1 MHALCSIFFVNYSSN
16 KEVRIIGELTLLE
29 LKNDIVFQ
37 ELFGNQKNSKITGHL
52 LSLILGRNVNNVN
65 LDLNKRMLGNRID
78 SKTGRLDIRAKFND
92 GEDCDI
98 ELQVSSYEYMDKRML
113 DYWAQMYTLKIS
125 SGDDYNILKPCI
137 SILIANYEIK
147 KLSDIKEYH
156 TIWNLRERKHQDK
169 ILTKDIELHILEIP
183 KIKNTDIKKDELALW
198 LKFIENPKNK
208 EVEKNMEESDCLKQ
222 AKEEL
227 AYLSSDP
234 DFKRLVD
241 ARAGFLRDQNTFE
254 VVGMKKGEKNEKIK
268 IAKKLLAKGMKIEEI
283 VEITGL
289 TEEEIE
295 KMK

>member
-1 MHALCSIFFVNYSSN
+1 MN
-16 KEVRIIGELTLLE
+16 IGELTLLE

-37 ELFGNQKNSKITGHL
+37 ELFGNQRNSKITGYL
-52 LSLILGRNVNNVN
+52 LSLILGRDVNNVN

-78 SKTGRLDIRAKFND
+78 SKTGRLDIRVKFND

-98 ELQVSSYEYMDKRML
+98 ELQVSEYEYMDKRML
-113 DYWAQMYTLKIS
+113 EYWSEMYTLKIN
-125 SGDDYNILKPCI
+125 SGDDYDVLKPCI
-137 SILIANYEIK
+137 SILIANYKIN

-156 TIWNLRERKHQDK
+156 TVWNLRERKHPNK

-183 KIKNTDIKKDELALW
+183 KIRNTDIKKDELALW
-198 LKFIENPKNK
+198 LKFIENPKSM
-208 EVEKNMEESDCLKQ
+208 EVEKHMEESDCLKQ

-254 VVGMKKGEKNEKIK
+254 VVGMKKGIEKGEKIKARK
-268 IAKKLLAKGMKIEEI
+268 IAKKLLVKGMRIDEI

-289 TEEEIE
+289 TKEEIE
-295 KMK
+295 KLK

>member
-1 MHALCSIFFVNYSSN
+1 MN
-16 KEVRIIGELTLLE
+16 IGELTLLE

-125 SGDDYNILKPCI
+125 SGSDYKVLKPCI

-156 TIWNLRERKHQDK
+156 TVWNLRERKHQDK

-254 VVGMKKGEKNEKIK
+254 VVGMEKGKAIGKKEEKIK
-268 IAKKLLAKGMKIEEI
+268 IAKKLLVKGMSIDEI
-283 VEITGL
+283 VEITSL
-289 TEEEIE
+289 TKEEIE
-295 KMK
+295 KLK

>member
-1 MHALCSIFFVNYSSN
+1 M
-16 KEVRIIGELTLLE
+16 RIIEETTLLE

-52 LSLILGRNVNNVN
+52 LSLILEREVNNVN

-92 GEDCDI
+92 GEDCEI
-98 ELQVSSYEYMDKRML
+98 ELQVSEYEYMDKRML
-113 DYWAQMYTLKIS
+113 EYWSEMYTLKIN
-125 SGDDYNILKPCI
+125 SGDDYDVLQPCI
-137 SILIANYEIK
+137 SILIANYKIN

-156 TIWNLRERKHQDK
+156 TVWNLRERKHQNK

-198 LKFIENPKNK
+198 LKFIENPRNR

-254 VVGMKKGEKNEKIK
+254 AVGIEKGRAEGEKEKARK
-268 IAKKLLAKGMKIEEI
+268 IAKKLLVKGMGIDEI

-289 TEEEIE
+289 TKEEIKE
-295 KMK
+295 LK

>member
-1 MHALCSIFFVNYSSN
+1 MN
-16 KEVRIIGELTLLE
+16 IGELTLLE

-37 ELFGNQKNSKITGHL
+37 ELFGNQRNSKITGYL
-52 LSLILGRNVNNVN
+52 LSLILGRDVNNVN

-78 SKTGRLDIRAKFND
+78 SKTGRLDIRVKFND

-98 ELQVSSYEYMDKRML
+98 ELQVSEYEYMDKRML
-113 DYWAQMYTLKIS
+113 EYWSEMYTLKIN
-125 SGDDYNILKPCI
+125 SGDDYDVLKPCI
-137 SILIANYEIK
+137 SILIANYKIN

-156 TIWNLRERKHQDK
+156 TVWNLRERKHPNK

-183 KIKNTDIKKDELALW
+183 KIRNTDIKKDELALW
-198 LKFIENPKNK
+198 LKFIENPKNE
-208 EVEKNMEESDCLKQ
+208 EVENNMEESDCLKQ

-254 VVGMKKGEKNEKIK
+254 VVGMKKGIEKGEKIKARK
-268 IAKKLLAKGMKIEEI
+268 IAKKLLVKGMRIDEI

-289 TEEEIE
+289 TKEEIE
-295 KMK
+295 KLK

>member
-1 MHALCSIFFVNYSSN
+1 MRS
-16 KEVRIIGELTLLE
+16 IGELTLLE

-37 ELFGNQKNSKITGHL
+37 ELFGNQKNSKITGYL
-52 LSLILGRNVNNVN
+52 LSLILEREVNNVN

-92 GEDCDI
+92 GEDCEI
-98 ELQVSSYEYMDKRML
+98 ELQVSEYEYMDKRML
-113 DYWAQMYTLKIS
+113 EYWSEMYTLKIN
-125 SGDDYNILKPCI
+125 SGDDYDVLKPCI
-137 SILIANYEIK
+137 SILIANYKINK
-147 KLSDIKEYH
+147 ISDIKEYH
-156 TIWNLRERKHQDK
+156 TVWNLRERKYRNK

-183 KIKNTDIKKDELALW
+183 KIRNTDIKKDELALW
-198 LKFIENPKNK
+198 LKFIENPKNE
-208 EVEKNMEESDCLKQ
+208 EVEKNMEESNCLKQ

-254 VVGMKKGEKNEKIK
+254 VVGMKKGKAIGKEEGKEEGKKEEKIK
-268 IAKKLLAKGMKIEEI
+268 IAKKLLEMKMPIKQIAE
-283 VEITGL
+283 VTGL

-295 KMK
+295 KLK

>member
-1 MHALCSIFFVNYSSN
+1 M
-16 KEVRIIGELTLLE
+16 TLLE

-125 SGDDYNILKPCI
+125 SGNDYNILKPCI
-137 SILIANYEIK
+137 SILIANYKIN

-156 TIWNLRERKHQDK
+156 TVWNLRERKHQDK

-254 VVGMKKGEKNEKIK
+254 VVGMEKGKAIGKKEEKIK
-268 IAKKLLAKGMKIEEI
+268 IAKKLLVKGMSIDEI

-289 TEEEIE
+289 TKEEIE
-295 KMK
+295 KLK

>member
-1 MHALCSIFFVNYSSN
+1 MN
-16 KEVRIIGELTLLE
+16 IGELTLLE

-37 ELFGNQKNSKITGHL
+37 ELFGNQRNSKITGYL
-52 LSLILGRNVNNVN
+52 LSLILGRDVNNVN

-78 SKTGRLDIRAKFND
+78 SKTGRLDIRVKFND

-98 ELQVSSYEYMDKRML
+98 ELQVSEYEYMDKRML
-113 DYWAQMYTLKIS
+113 EYWSEMYTLKIN
-125 SGDDYNILKPCI
+125 SGDDYDVLKPCI
-137 SILIANYEIK
+137 SILIANYKIN

-156 TIWNLRERKHQDK
+156 TVWNLRERKHPDK
-169 ILTKDIELHILEIP
+169 ILTKDIEFHILEIP
-183 KIKNTDIKKDELALW
+183 KIRNTDIKKDELALW
-198 LKFIENPKNK
+198 LKFIENPKNE
-208 EVEKNMEESDCLKQ
+208 EVENNMEESDCLKQ

-254 VVGMKKGEKNEKIK
+254 VVGMKKGIEKGEKIKARK
-268 IAKKLLAKGMKIEEI
+268 IAKKLLVKGMRIDEI

-289 TEEEIE
+289 TKEEIE
-295 KMK
+295 KLK

>member
-1 MHALCSIFFVNYSSN
+1 M
-16 KEVRIIGELTLLE
+16 RIIGELTLLE

-52 LSLILGRNVNNVN
+52 LSLILEREVNNVN

-92 GEDCDI
+92 GDDCDI
-98 ELQVSSYEYMDKRML
+98 ELQVVSYKYMEKRLL
-113 DYWAQMYTLKIS
+113 DYWGQMYTLKIN

-137 SILIANYEIK
+137 SILIADYKIDTLLDLEK
-147 KLSDIKEYH
+147 YH
-156 TIWNLRERKHQDK
+156 TTWNLREKDHPDK
-169 ILTKDIELHILEIP
+169 ILTKDIEFHILEIP
-183 KIKNTDIKKDELALW
+183 KIRNTDIKKDELALW
-198 LKFIENPKNK
+198 LKFIENPKSM
-208 EVEKNMEESDCLKQ
+208 EVEKHMEESDCLKQ

-254 VVGMKKGEKNEKIK
+254 VVGMKKGKAIGRVEGKKEEKIK
-268 IAKKLLAKGMKIEEI
+268 IAKKLLEMKMPIKQIAEA
-283 VEITGL
+283 TGL

-295 KMK
+295 KLK